1 MLQTRRRHGS
11 ERHSS
16 AFSSDTRSVSVAAAP
31 PTLAG
36 AALAARRAI
45 FDDISPVALSYEKE
59 LLAVLDE
66 DEREAL
72 RALLAK
78 LEAVA

>member
-1 MLQTRRRHGS
+1 LLALT
-11 ERHSS
+11 
-16 AFSSDTRSVSVAAAP
+16 AA
-31 PTLAG
+31 G
-36 AALAARRAI
+36 RAI
-45 FDDISPVALSYEKE
+45 FEDISPMALSYEKE

-72 RALLAK
+72 RTLLAK